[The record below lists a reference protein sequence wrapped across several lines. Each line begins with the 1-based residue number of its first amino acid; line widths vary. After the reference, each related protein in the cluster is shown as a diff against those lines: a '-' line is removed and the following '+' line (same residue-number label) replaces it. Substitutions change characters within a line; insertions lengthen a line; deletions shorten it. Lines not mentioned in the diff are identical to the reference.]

1 VTPSIRQCRSL
12 WKCKIYVPVSLSIAR
27 SFLCKIQL
35 SRVSIPEANSPTK
48 LAPSFRQCNFSAS
61 RPKFSICTHTGAAT
75 SAGRLSI
82 LTRLSIR
89 LLIDYQTVISFGPG
103 YQSGHW

>member
-12 WKCKIYVPVSLSIAR
+12 SKCKIYVPVSLSIAR

-48 LAPSFRQCNFSAS
+48 LAPSFKQCNFSAS
-61 RPKFSICTHTGAAT
+61 RPGAAT

-103 YQSGHW
+103 YQSGR